1 MQMSQITE
9 FFIKNGKFTSVIT
22 CTILLI
28 GIYSLK
34 HIKSE
39 ARPPVD
45 FATAVILTDY
55 AGASAV
61 DIEAKIT
68 KPIEDEI
75 STISD
80 VKDIKS
86 VSQPGKST
94 ITVRLDIDK
103 RGLDTDKTMA
113 DLQRAVD
120 SISNLP
126 LDLEKSP
133 TFTEIKSEEI
143 LILQLA
149 LTGSNNNRNR
159 DIVAKIIKEDL
170 ENNKNVK
177 RVSLRGYKER
187 RFNID
192 LDPVKMS
199 KNNISILEV
208 ANKIRSRNISVP
220 SGNIES
226 SSIQALTRIEA
237 KVQNV
242 DDLNNIIIRSNF
254 NGQIIKL
261 QDLADISDNEEE
273 IDVIT
278 SVNGE
283 DATLIDIYKKSG
295 ADIIKLIEQIKKK
308 IVIYQEQYPDIKIN
322 IAYDES
328 VEVANRIG
336 ILTSNAF
343 IGLIIVLISLFIFL
357 PFRVAI
363 YSSISLPIIISAII
377 GIMMF
382 FDLTLNTITIL
393 SLVIVLG
400 MLVDDSVI
408 VSEKFSKYY
417 RKGYDPREA
426 AILPIKNLA
435 FPISITIF
443 TTIAA
448 FMPMLITKGIMGQF
462 IKWIPIIV
470 SIALFLSLIESFW
483 LLPARLASIKK
494 NVNKKIKEIDWFT
507 KFELGFER
515 LIFALVK
522 KRYIVLIG
530 FIAVIF
536 TSFFFLAKN
545 KFILFPNEQ
554 VKNYTIRVKLDKN
567 SKIETTNHL
576 LKEAAIKISN
586 KLPENIEI
594 ITGFAGISDFKE
606 HLPKYSRGENVAY
619 MLIEVNDYTEFN
631 TPPSEI
637 ISKLKEIDFS
647 EFQEV
652 NFESAVNGPPIG
664 NDIEA
669 VIQSNSLKD
678 IDQMISMIIEDVK
691 EVKGI
696 SNLSNDDVIGED
708 EIFINFD
715 YEKINRLNLNIFDI
729 SNAVRTAIAGQII
742 SDVTLDNEEVNLFI
756 RFKYQKRRSLKDLEN
771 IIIFDKNQNLILLK
785 DLANFE
791 KKSGSAFIK
800 RFDNQRSKTLI
811 GDVDEN
817 IITPT
822 VANNLVREA
831 FEKYKNQFPGITVKF
846 SGVEESTNES
856 LQSLFAAFQLSLILI
871 FAMLVLLF
879 RSYFKPLIILS
890 TIPLGFFGFSI
901 AFYLHGKPLSF
912 MAMIGVIGL
921 SGIIVNSGIILV
933 SYIGQLRD
941 RVGQEKSL
949 PEILAYASS
958 MRLRSVTVTS
968 FTTIAG
974 LVPTAYG
981 LGGYDAILSPM
992 TLSLLWGLSS
1002 GTILTIIWVPC
1013 SYIILQDIKNFLPKL
1028 IFWRSSLE

>member
-1 MQMSQITE
+1 MYKITD
-9 FFIKNGKFTSVIT
+9 FFIRNSKFTAVIT
-22 CTILLI
+22 VTIFLI
-28 GIYSLK
+28 GFYA
-34 HIKSE
+34 IKNIQSE

-45 FATAVILTDY
+45 FATAVILTNY
-55 AGASAV
+55 PGASAA

-120 SISNLP
+120 RTPNLP

-149 LTGSNNNRNR
+149 ITGSNQNRQR
-159 DIVAKIIKEDL
+159 DIIAKIIKEDL
-170 ENNKNVK
+170 ENNKNIK
-177 RVSLRGYKER
+177 RVTLRGYKER

-192 LDPVKMS
+192 LDPKKMS
-199 KNNISILEV
+199 QNNISILEV

-226 SSIQALTRIEA
+226 NSIQALTRIEA
-237 KVQNV
+237 KIQNTA
-242 DDLNNIIIRSNF
+242 DLENIIIRSNF

-261 QDLADISDNEEE
+261 KDLADIFDEEEE

-278 SVNGE
+278 SINGQ

-295 ADIIKLIEQIKKK
+295 SDIIKLIAQIKQK
-308 IVIYQEQYPDIKIN
+308 IAIYKTQYPNIN
-322 IAYDES
+322 MAISYDES
-328 VEVANRIG
+328 IEVATRLG
-336 ILTSNAF
+336 ILTSNAA
-343 IGLIIVLISLFIFL
+343 IGLMIVLISLFIFL

-377 GIMMF
+377 GFMMF
-382 FDLTLNTITIL
+382 FNLTLNTITIL

-417 RKGYDPREA
+417 RKGYNPKKA
-426 AILPIKNLA
+426 AILPIKLLA

-448 FMPMLITKGIMGQF
+448 FLPMLLTKGIMGQF
-462 IKWIPIIV
+462 IKWIPIVV

-483 LLPARLASIKK
+483 LLPARLASIKNK
-494 NVNKKIKEIDWFT
+494 VNKKVKEYDWFT
-507 KFELGFER
+507 KFEVGFEKM
-515 LIFALVK
+515 IIILVK
-522 KRYIVLIG
+522 KRYLMLLSFFLVI
-530 FIAVIF
+530 FIA
-536 TSFFFLAKN
+536 FFFLGKN

-554 VKNYTIRVKLDKN
+554 VKNYTIRVKLDQN
-567 SKIETTNHL
+567 SKIENTNDL
-576 LKEAAIKISN
+576 LKKAAIKISK

-619 MLIEVNDYTEFN
+619 MSIEVNDYTEFN
-631 TPPSEI
+631 IPPNEI
-637 ISKLKEIDFS
+637 LTKLKEIDFS
-647 EFQEV
+647 EFKEIS
-652 NFESAVNGPPIG
+652 FESAFNGPPIG

-669 VIQSNSLKD
+669 VIQSNSLQD
-678 IDQMISMIIEDVK
+678 IDQMISMIINDVK
-691 EVKGI
+691 DIKGI
-696 SNLSNDDVIGED
+696 SDLSNDDTIGED

-715 YEKINRLNLNIFDI
+715 YEKINRLNLNISDI

-742 SDVTLDNEEVNLFI
+742 SDVTLNNEEVNLFV
-756 RFKYQKRRSLKDLEN
+756 RFKDSKRSSIEDLEN
-771 IIIFDKNQNLILLK
+771 IIIFDQNQNLILLK
-785 DLANFE
+785 DVANFD
-791 KKSGSAFIK
+791 KKYGSAFIK

-811 GDVDEN
+811 GDVDED

-822 VANNLVREA
+822 AANQLIRKS
-831 FEKYKNQFPGITVKF
+831 FEKYKKQFPGITVKF
-846 SGVEESTNES
+846 AGVEESTNES

-890 TIPLGFFGFSI
+890 TIPLGFFGFAI
-901 AFYLHGKPLSF
+901 AFYLHDKPLSF
-912 MAMIGVIGL
+912 MSMIGIIGL

-941 RVGQEKSL
+941 EMGNKKSL
-949 PEILAYASS
+949 SEILAYASS

-1013 SYIILQDIKNFLPKL
+1013 CYAILQDIKNLLSK
-1028 IFWRSSLE
+1028 I

>member
-1 MQMSQITE
+1 MYKITE
-9 FFIKNGKFTSVIT
+9 FFIKNSKFTAVIT
-22 CTILLI
+22 LTILLI
-28 GIYSLK
+28 GIYSIQ

-45 FATAVILTDY
+45 FATAVILTNY
-55 AGASAV
+55 AGASAS

-94 ITVRLDIDK
+94 ITIRLDIDK
-103 RGLDTDKTMA
+103 RGLDIDKIMA

-120 SISNLP
+120 RTPNLP
-126 LDLEKSP
+126 IDLEDKP
-133 TFTEIKSEEI
+133 IFTEIKSEEI

-149 LTGSNNNRNR
+149 ITGSNDNRAR
-159 DIVAKIIKEDL
+159 DIISKVIKEDL
-170 ENNKNVK
+170 ENNKNIK
-177 RVSLRGYKER
+177 RVSMRGYKER

-192 LDPVKMS
+192 LDPIKMS
-199 KNNISILEV
+199 QNNISILEV
-208 ANKIRSRNISVP
+208 VNKIRSRNISVP

-226 SSIQALTRIEA
+226 NILQALTRIEA
-237 KVQNV
+237 KIQNV
-242 DDLNNIIIRSNF
+242 FDLENIIIRSNF
-254 NGQIIKL
+254 NDQIIKL
-261 QDLADISDNEEE
+261 KDLAKITDSEEE

-278 SVNGE
+278 NVNGN
-283 DATLIDIYKKSG
+283 DATLLDIYKKSG
-295 ADIIKLIEQIKKK
+295 ADILKLIEQIKQKTL
-308 IVIYQEQYPDIKIN
+308 IYKEQYPKIN
-322 IAYDES
+322 LQIAYDES
-328 VEVANRIG
+328 LEVDKRLN
-336 ILTSNAF
+336 ILTSNAA
-343 IGLIIVLISLFIFL
+343 IGLIIVLLSLFVFL

-377 GIMMF
+377 GFMLF
-382 FDLTLNTITIL
+382 FNLTLNTITIL

-408 VSEKFSKYY
+408 VSEKFAKYY
-417 RKGYDPREA
+417 RKGYNPRDA
-426 AILPIKNLA
+426 ALLPIKNLA

-448 FMPMLITKGIMGQF
+448 FLPMLITKGIMGQF
-462 IKWIPIIV
+462 IKWIPIVV
-470 SIALFLSLIESFW
+470 SLALFLSLIESFW
-483 LLPARLASIKK
+483 LLPARLASIKNK
-494 NVNKKIKEIDWFT
+494 VNHKIKETDWFT
-507 KFELGFER
+507 KFEIGFEKMIFI
-515 LIFALVK
+515 LIK
-522 KRYIVLIG
+522 YRYLMLLSFLI
-530 FIAVIF
+530 VIF
-536 TSFFFLAKN
+536 TSFFFLGQN
-545 KFILFPNEQ
+545 RFILFPNEQ
-554 VKNYTIRVKLDKN
+554 VNNYTIRVKLDKN
-567 SKIETTNHL
+567 NKIENTNQL
-576 LKEAAIKISN
+576 LKEAAIKILD
-586 KLPENIEI
+586 KLEDNIDV

-619 MLIEVNDYTEFN
+619 MSIDVNDYTEFN
-631 TPPSEI
+631 IAPSVI

-647 EFQEV
+647 EFEEIT
-652 NFESAVNGPPIG
+652 FESAVNGPPIG

-669 VIQSNSLKD
+669 VIQSNILKD
-678 IDQMISMIIEDVK
+678 IDQMISMIINDVK
-691 EVKGI
+691 DIKGI
-696 SNLSNDDVIGED
+696 SNLSNDDVTGED
-708 EIFINFD
+708 EVFINFD
-715 YEKINRLNLNIFDI
+715 YEKINRLNLNISDI

-742 SDVTLDNEEVNLFI
+742 SDVTLNNEEVNLFV
-756 RFKYQKRRSLKDLEN
+756 RFNDQKRSSLEDLKN
-771 IIIFDKNQNLILLK
+771 IIIFDQNQNLILLK

-791 KKSGSAFIK
+791 KRTGSAFIK

-811 GDVDEN
+811 GDVDED

-822 VANNLVREA
+822 EANQLVRES

-846 SGVEESTNES
+846 AGVEESTNES

-890 TIPLGFFGFSI
+890 TVPLGFFGFSI
-901 AFYLHGKPLSF
+901 AFYLHDKPLSF
-912 MAMIGVIGL
+912 MAMIGIIGL

-933 SYIGQLRD
+933 SYINQLREEFPD
-941 RVGQEKSL
+941 KKLS
-949 PEILAYASS
+949 EILSYASS
-958 MRLRSVTVTS
+958 MRLRSVTITS

-974 LVPTAYG
+974 LFPTAYG
-981 LGGYDAILSPM
+981 LGGYDPILSPM

-1013 SYIILQDIKNFLPKL
+1013 SYAILEDIKKINFISRFKGN
-1028 IFWRSSLE
+1028 

>member
-1 MQMSQITE
+1 MYKITD
-9 FFIKNGKFTSVIT
+9 FFIRNSKFTAVIT
-22 CTILLI
+22 VTIFLI
-28 GIYSLK
+28 GFYA
-34 HIKSE
+34 IKNIQSE

-45 FATAVILTDY
+45 FATAVILTNY
-55 AGASAV
+55 PGASAA

-103 RGLDTDKTMA
+103 RGLDADKTMA

-120 SISNLP
+120 RTPNLP

-149 LTGSNNNRNR
+149 ITGSNQNRQR
-159 DIVAKIIKEDL
+159 DIIAKIIKEDL
-170 ENNKNVK
+170 ENNKNIK
-177 RVSLRGYKER
+177 RVTLRGYKER

-192 LDPVKMS
+192 LDPKKMS
-199 KNNISILEV
+199 QNNISILEV
-208 ANKIRSRNISVP
+208 VNKIRSRNISVP

-226 SSIQALTRIEA
+226 NSIQALTRIEA
-237 KVQNV
+237 KIQNTA
-242 DDLNNIIIRSNF
+242 DLENIIIRSNF

-261 QDLADISDNEEE
+261 KDLADIFDEEEE

-278 SVNGE
+278 SVNGQ

-295 ADIIKLIEQIKKK
+295 SDIIKLIAQIKQK
-308 IVIYQEQYPDIKIN
+308 IAIYKTQYPNIN
-322 IAYDES
+322 MAISYDES
-328 VEVANRIG
+328 IEVATRLG
-336 ILTSNAF
+336 ILTSNAA
-343 IGLIIVLISLFIFL
+343 ISLMIVLISLFIFL

-377 GIMMF
+377 GFMMF
-382 FDLTLNTITIL
+382 FNLTLNTITIL

-417 RKGYDPREA
+417 RKGYNPKEA
-426 AILPIKNLA
+426 AILPIKLLA

-448 FMPMLITKGIMGQF
+448 FLPMLLTKGIMGQF
-462 IKWIPIIV
+462 IKWIPIVV
-470 SIALFLSLIESFW
+470 SMALFLSLIESFW
-483 LLPARLASIKK
+483 LLPARLASIKNK
-494 NVNKKIKEIDWFT
+494 ANKKVKEYDWFT
-507 KFELGFER
+507 KFEVGFEKM
-515 LIFALVK
+515 IIILVK
-522 KRYIVLIG
+522 KRYLMLLSFFLVI
-530 FIAVIF
+530 FIA
-536 TSFFFLAKN
+536 FFFLGKN

-554 VKNYTIRVKLDKN
+554 VKNYTIRVKLDQN
-567 SKIETTNHL
+567 SKIENTNDL
-576 LKEAAIKISN
+576 LKKAAIKISK

-619 MLIEVNDYTEFN
+619 MSIEVNDYTEFN
-631 TPPSEI
+631 IPPNEI
-637 ISKLKEIDFS
+637 LTKLKEIDFS
-647 EFQEV
+647 EFKEIS
-652 NFESAVNGPPIG
+652 FESAFNGPPIG

-669 VIQSNSLKD
+669 VIQSNSLQD
-678 IDQMISMIIEDVK
+678 IDQMISMIINDVK
-691 EVKGI
+691 DIKGI
-696 SNLSNDDVIGED
+696 SDLSNDDTIGED

-715 YEKINRLNLNIFDI
+715 YEKINRLNLNISDI

-742 SDVTLDNEEVNLFI
+742 SDVTLNNEEVNLFV
-756 RFKYQKRRSLKDLEN
+756 RFKDSKRSSIEDLEN
-771 IIIFDKNQNLILLK
+771 IIIFDQNQNLILLK
-785 DLANFE
+785 DVANFD

-811 GDVDEN
+811 GDVDED

-822 VANNLVREA
+822 AANQLIRKS
-831 FEKYKNQFPGITVKF
+831 FEKYKKQFPGITVKF
-846 SGVEESTNES
+846 AGVEESTNES

-890 TIPLGFFGFSI
+890 TIPLGFFGFAI
-901 AFYLHGKPLSF
+901 AFYLHDKPLSF
-912 MAMIGVIGL
+912 MAMIGIIGL

-941 RVGQEKSL
+941 EMGNKKSL
-949 PEILAYASS
+949 SEILAYASS

-1013 SYIILQDIKNFLPKL
+1013 YYAILQDIKNLLSK
-1028 IFWRSSLE
+1028 I